1 MKQRHYPLSVH
12 IASLFLAMAT
22 LLGTV
27 IIGVSYRHSEIL
39 LEGTAQNLSQENSR
53 KLQSAFKEH
62 VGPVLAT
69 LDLMAT
75 TPFIEQQDS
84 QSMSWM
90 AGLRL
95 IFQRNRSLVA
105 LFYGSNNGDFTLIR
119 PLLTE
124 QSREHFSAPPQSDLL
139 INHTNTMGLDMKVYL
154 DVNQNSIGRTTSR
167 NNQFDPRVRP
177 WFTAA
182 KSNGE
187 ITLTKPYFFY
197 FLKTNGVTLSRISA
211 SGEHV
216 VAADFT
222 LESLSE
228 KLDSLAYSPRSQL
241 VLLDGDG
248 QLLAG
253 HNLVGVD
260 VSKGGLIST
269 LNDSIFSDVLTAF
282 EEGKLSEGVHYQ
294 AEEWAMSVTPVQI
307 SPNIRFWLAEAIP
320 RDELLKSLIKTRNQ
334 LIMTAGLLLAF
345 CITIVWYMASRIS
358 RPLQNLSYSTNN
370 IRRFNFKK
378 VHYPKSM
385 IKEVNDLTMSLE
397 LMEHTLHD
405 LLLLLRDTAGNQE
418 FSVLAKNITHQSFQI
433 TKADTIVL
441 YTQDASSK
449 QLITTANHAIIPF
462 KININELLYDNKEIE
477 QDLQQGNIHHLV
489 HDCDALASHKE
500 HLYNHELFLF
510 PLLNRDDQLVG
521 LLLVGYEREC
531 TDLQRDK
538 HEYLREFLSF
548 AEIAKDNIDKIQQQK
563 EMLNAFI
570 SLIASAID
578 TKSPY
583 TGGHCQ
589 RVPELTE
596 LLTKAAEQDQ
606 QYFPEFSLTEKEW
619 EELHLASWLH
629 DCGKVTTPE
638 YVVDKATKLE
648 TIYDRIHE
656 VRMRFEVLKLQAEIE
671 YWQGISSGKEPDTLK
686 QELEKKH
693 KQLDSDFAF
702 IAECNIGGEY
712 MDQDKRDRLKVLS
725 QVTWKRTIDDQLGT
739 SWVEQERYGEPAA
752 SLPVMEPLLAD
763 KQVHKEPWPNGISPK
778 MMLDPKFTL
787 PIPELHYNRGEL
799 YNLQVARGTLNEE
812 ERFVINNHIIQTIV
826 MLEKL
831 PYPEHLKNIP
841 KIAGGHHEK
850 MDGTGYPLGLV
861 GSEQALPA
869 RVMAIADIFEALTA
883 SDRPYKK
890 AKNLEQSL
898 KIMTSMAETS
908 HIDPKLYL
916 IFLEQKVYEVYA
928 ERFLNDDQKVEVDIE
943 HHIKRIRVVI
953 QNSPNVELG

>member
-39 LEGTAQNLSQENSR
+39 LEGTAQNLSRENSR

-90 AGLRL
+90 AGFRL
-95 IFQRNRSLVA
+95 IFQRNSSLVA

-124 QSREHFSAPPQSDLL
+124 QSREHFSAPPNSDLL
-139 INHTNTMGLDMKVYL
+139 INHTNTSGLDMKVYL
-154 DVNQNSIGRTTSR
+154 DDEQNSIGRTTNR

-177 WFTAA
+177 WFTSV

-197 FLKTNGVTLSRISA
+197 FLQANGVTLSRLSA

-222 LESLSE
+222 LGSLSE
-228 KLDSLAYSPRSQL
+228 QLESLAYSPRSQL

-253 HNLVGVD
+253 HNLVGID
-260 VSKGGLIST
+260 TSKGGLIST
-269 LNDSIFSDVLTAF
+269 LNDSIFSNVLRSF
-282 EEGKLSEGVHYQ
+282 EEKKLEKGIHYQ
-294 AEEWAMSVTPVQI
+294 GEEWAMSVTPVNI
-307 SPNIRFWLAEAIP
+307 SHNIQFWLAEAIP
-320 RDELLKSLIKTRNQ
+320 RHELLKGLIATRNQ
-334 LIMTAGLLLAF
+334 LIMTAGLLLIF

-358 RPLQNLSYSTNN
+358 RPLQNLSYSTYN

-385 IKEVNDLTMSLE
+385 IKEVNDLTMSVE

-418 FSVLAKNITHQSFQI
+418 FSVLAKNITQQSFHI

-441 YTQDASSK
+441 YTQDSSLK
-449 QLITTANHAIIPF
+449 QLVTTANHAIIPF
-462 KININELLYDNKEIE
+462 KININDLIHDNKEIE
-477 QDLQQGNIHHLV
+477 QDLKQGNIHHLK
-489 HDCDALASHKE
+489 HDCDALLPHKE

-521 LLLVGYEREC
+521 LLLVGYERAC
-531 TDLQRDK
+531 SDLQRDK

-606 QYFPEFSLTEKEW
+606 QYFPDFSLTEKEW

-656 VRMRFEVLKLQAEIE
+656 VRMRFEVMKLQAEIE
-671 YWQGISSGKEPDTLK
+671 YWQGVSQGKNPDDLK
-686 QELEKKH
+686 QELEQKH
-693 KQLDSDFAF
+693 KQFDSDFAF

-712 MDQDKRDRLKVLS
+712 MDQEKRDRLTTLS
-725 QVTWKRTIDDQLGT
+725 KLTWKRTIDDQLGT
-739 SWVEQERYGEPAA
+739 SWVEQERYGTPT
-752 SLPVMEPLLAD
+752 SLPTMEPLLAD
-763 KQVHKEPWPNGISPK
+763 KDVHKEHWPNDISPK
-778 MMLDPKFTL
+778 MMLDSKFTL
-787 PIPELHYNRGEL
+787 PIPDLHYNRGEL
-799 YNLQVARGTLNEE
+799 YNLQVVRGTLNEE

-841 KIAGGHHEK
+841 QIAGGHHEK
-850 MDGTGYPLGLV
+850 MDGTGYPQGLL
-861 GSEQALPA
+861 GSEQPLPA

-890 AKNLEQSL
+890 SKNLEQSL
-898 KIMTSMAETS
+898 KIMTSMAETC

-916 IFLEQKVYEVYA
+916 IFLEQKVFQVYA
-928 ERFLNDDQKVEVDIE
+928 DRFLNDDQKVEVDIE
-943 HHIKRIRVVI
+943 HHTKRVRVVI